1 MGEFKTNFNG
11 AMFNESDEAGIGVVV
26 CDPSRQVLATM
37 AEKIHKPHSIECL
50 EMLAA
55 THTVIFA
62 QEIGLQQSSF
72 EGDSKIGIKAL

>member
-1 MGEFKTNFNG
+1 
-11 AMFNESDEAGIGVVV
+11 MFNESDEAGIGVVV
-26 CDPSRQVLATM
+26 RDPSRQVLATM

-62 QEIGLQQSSF
+62 QEIGLQ
-72 EGDSKIGIKAL
+72 